1 MSYKRSIPYYAL
13 RADQLAAHQMYG
25 QSGGATEPQIEQNMH
40 SRNYF
45 TRLVL
50 KDLKTNLIC
59 ILDHILE
66 LMCVD
71 LLYFVQTVVL
81 LEKVIFD

>member
-1 MSYKRSIPYYAL
+1 MLFIVMSYKRSIPNYAL

-25 QSGGATEPQIEQNMH
+25 QSGGASEPQIEQTMH

-50 KDLKTNLIC
+50 KDLKTSI
-59 ILDHILE
+59 I
-66 LMCVD
+66 
-71 LLYFVQTVVL
+71 
-81 LEKVIFD
+81 